1 MPLTLPDSVLH
12 RLKTARNIVALTGGG
27 MAAESKIPS
36 FREAHSGEWAA
47 YDVSELAT
55 EQAYLRNPR
64 LVWEWYEHRRRVAD
78 AAEPSPAH
86 YALVDLEQH
95 YPSFTLITQTID
107 GLHWRAGSR
116 DMVELNGSLGRPRCY
131 EAGHVI
137 SSWEDVGE
145 SPPRCPHCGSMLRPG
160 VVLFGEGLPE
170 WELRRARV
178 AVEQCEVFMCV
189 GDVGA
194 IEPVASFPF
203 VAKRVGALVLAIDAA
218 DSIYTLMADHIIDEP
233 LAAALPALVQLIVG
247 NVGELRAEEI

>member
-12 RLKTARNIVALTGGG
+12 RLKNASRIVALTGGG
-27 MAAESKIPS
+27 LAAESKVPS
-36 FREAHSGEWAA
+36 FREAHSGEWAG

-78 AAEPSPAH
+78 ASEPSQAH

-95 YPSFTLITQTID
+95 YPTFTLVTQTID

-116 DMVELNGSLGRPRCY
+116 DLVELNGRLGRSRCY
-131 EAGHVI
+131 EAGHII
-137 SSWEDVGE
+137 SAWEDVGE

-170 WELRRARV
+170 WELRKARA

-189 GDVGA
+189 GNVGA

-203 VAKRVGALVLAIDAA
+203 LAKRAGALVLAIDAA
-218 DSIYTLMADHIIDEP
+218 DSIYTLLADHVVEEP
-233 LAAALPALVQLIVG
+233 LGEALPELMRQIVG
-247 NVGELRAEEI
+247 QVDELRAEEL

>member
-1 MPLTLPDSVLH
+1 MPLSLPEAVLH
-12 RLKTARNIVALTGGG
+12 RLKSARRVVALSGGG
-27 MAAESKIPS
+27 MAAAGKVPS
-36 FREAHSGEWAA
+36 FREAHTGEWAQ

-55 EQAYLRNPR
+55 VQAYMRNPR
-64 LVWEWYEHRRRVAD
+64 MVWEWYEHRRRVAD
-78 AAEPSPAH
+78 AAEPSLAH

-178 AVEQCEVFMCV
+178 AVEQCEVFICV

-233 LAAALPALVQLIVG
+233 LADALPALVQLIVG